1 MRKNEE
7 KLFKKALIFS
17 VLFHSLFLASI
28 HLKNIFIGD
37 GKLSQTIEIDLTK
50 PFHVGG
56 NPLLKPGGGTTLQI
70 PKIEGKPSVSEI
82 FSEKK
87 MTPKEWLLP
96 GKESQETEKR
106 EIETGPNVEK
116 NKTGAEEG
124 EGFYGTGGGQ
134 GGGEGQGGGIPLS
147 RFPKLLNRR
156 EILKLL
162 KKHYPSQERSLGT
175 EGVVVVDLHLGVEGN
190 VLGVEV
196 IESAGLSFDEV
207 AKTVSTKMR
216 FSPAMLQ
223 DKPIAVKIRQSI
235 IFQIE
240 GY

>member
-1 MRKNEE
+1 VNEE
-7 KLFKKALIFS
+7 ALFKKALIFS

-28 HLKNIFIGD
+28 HLRNIFFGE
-37 GKLSQTIEIDLTK
+37 GTEPQTLEIDLTK

-70 PKIEGKPSVSEI
+70 PKVEGKPAVSEV

-87 MTPKEWLLP
+87 QSPKEWLLS
-96 GKESQETEKR
+96 GTDAKETEKR
-106 EIETGPNVEK
+106 EMESGPNVEK
-116 NKTGAEEG
+116 VPGSSQEGEG

-162 KKHYPSQERSLGT
+162 KKHYPPQERQLGT
-175 EGVVVVDLHLGVEGN
+175 EGAVVVDLHLSAEGM
-190 VLGVEV
+190 VLGMEV

-207 AKTVSTKMR
+207 ARKVSLKMR

-235 IFQIE
+235 IFQLE
-240 GY
+240 D